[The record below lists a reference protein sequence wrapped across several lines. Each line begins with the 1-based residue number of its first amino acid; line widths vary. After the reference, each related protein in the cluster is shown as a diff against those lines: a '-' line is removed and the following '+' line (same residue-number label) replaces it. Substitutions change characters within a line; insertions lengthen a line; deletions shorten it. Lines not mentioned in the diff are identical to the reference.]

1 MSVEVWTSNQLNKH
15 KNKNQQ
21 KLIDLSERRRK
32 NLRTINAMVE
42 ITETKHIKE
51 VCTSLFKKPS
61 EKTQERNRQAL
72 QLLRKAR
79 RG

>member
-1 MSVEVWTSNQLNKH
+1 MKKIS
-15 KNKNQQ
+15 QQ
-21 KLIDLSERRRK
+21 KLINLSERRIK
-32 NLRTINAMVE
+32 NSKTINAMVE

-51 VCTSLFKKPS
+51 VCTSLLKKPS

-79 RG
+79 RE